1 MAKAAA
7 LNLDIIATA
16 DKALETFDKVKDKAG
31 SSFGAMK
38 AAAVGAAGA
47 VLAGLGDATK
57 AASEHEVNVAK
68 LGQAYKDAGVPAD
81 DMKASLEEIDK
92 ASRRTGQSAEDN
104 IAAYTKLVAATHDSA
119 QAHSELATAED
130 LAAFKGISVSDAAQA
145 INSAMGGNTRALKEM
160 GLATKDAAGHQLDA
174 QQIMEELTAAV
185 HGQADAMGDTAAG
198 KMARYKETLEQTKV
212 SVGEALLP
220 ALTKLLDMLQP
231 LFNWLS
237 QNTEILKVLAPIV
250 AGLAGFVLA
259 VSAATKVWSAAQTV
273 LNVVMDANPIG
284 LVIIAIGLLVVAVV
298 EVIRHW
304 DEVSAAIS
312 IAWGWL
318 RDFGEWVGAHW
329 RPIVEILLGPLGL
342 LIANF
347 QTVERVIEDVIHALE
362 DVGRKVS
369 EAMRWLSRLPSGAG
383 GLLSSL
389 NPFAAPPGGPA
400 ATPYAALATVQVF
413 VQPGD
418 DFAEA
423 VYRGLREYQHRHAR
437 PELRSLFGG

>member
-31 SSFGAMK
+31 TSFGAMK
-38 AAAVGAAGA
+38 VAAVGAAGA

-81 DMKASLEEIDK
+81 DLKGSLEDIDK

-104 IAAYTKLVAATHDSA
+104 IAAYTKLVAATHNSA
-119 QAHSELATAED
+119 QAHEELATAQD
-130 LAAFKGISVSDAAQA
+130 LAAFKGTSVADAAQA

-160 GLATKDAAGHQLDA
+160 GIATKDAAGHQLDA
-174 QQIMEELTAAV
+174 KEIMEKLTAAV

-250 AGLAGFVLA
+250 AGLAGLVLA

-273 LNVVMDANPIG
+273 LNLVMDENPIG
-284 LVIIAIGLLVVAVV
+284 LVILAIGALVVAVV
-298 EVIRHW
+298 EVVRHW
-304 DEVSAAIS
+304 DQISAAIDT
-312 IAWGWL
+312 AWGWL

-329 RPIVEILLGPLGL
+329 RIIVEMLLGPIGL

-347 QTVERVIEDVIHALE
+347 QTVENVIMDVIHALE

-369 EAMRWLSRLPSGAG
+369 EAMRWLSRLPSSAG

-389 NPFAAPPGGPA
+389 NPFSVAPGPA
-400 ATPYAALATVQVF
+400 PAPYAALATVQVF